1 MTRLPNP
8 GDVGAPCGRWAMA
21 SARPSAWCSAAVDVA
36 GAGSAAHAARLT
48 LVVTSPVIVWATA
61 SG

>member
-1 MTRLPNP
+1 
-8 GDVGAPCGRWAMA
+8 MA